1 MKKTRPYAH
10 LFKTNPSEYWK
21 LAAREFRE
29 KNPNYQDRYRKKPK
43 DESKVIK
50 DNIFDEL
57 PNDVI
62 PVNDFPTYYVRSN
75 GEVWRDTRGKE
86 SAIKCGKARVLR
98 LTPTYNAHN
107 GYWLIQPYQDGKK
120 KAIHLHRF
128 ILTAFKG
135 PAPEVKMECHHIDH
149 DTSNNAIDNLMWVT
163 RQENSDYVPNYK
175 RRVSKLKYGKGRKAS
190 ESKYSSYL
198 SEIIKLKQ
206 EGLRNVDI
214 ARKLEINEG
223 AVHQIV
229 KTMRERGQI

>member
-50 DNIFDEL
+50 DNIFEEL
-57 PNDVI
+57 PSDVI
-62 PVNDFPTYYVRSN
+62 PVTDFPTYYARSN
-75 GEVWRDTRGKE
+75 GEVWRDTRDVP

-98 LTPTYNAHN
+98 LTPTHTPSN
-107 GYWLIQPYQDGKK
+107 GYWIIQPYKDSKK
-120 KAIHLHRF
+120 LAIYLHRF

-135 PAPEVKMECHHIDH
+135 PAPDPTMECHHIDA

-175 RRVSKLKYGKGRKAS
+175 RRVKKRTLAEGRPISK
-190 ESKYSSYL
+190 SKYYNYF